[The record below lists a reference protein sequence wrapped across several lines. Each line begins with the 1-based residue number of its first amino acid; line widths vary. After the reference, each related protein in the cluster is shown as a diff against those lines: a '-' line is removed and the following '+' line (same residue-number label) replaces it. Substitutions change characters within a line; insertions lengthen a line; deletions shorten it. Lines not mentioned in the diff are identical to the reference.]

1 MADCFQ
7 NWVSSFQKSDLI
19 YKGNIFPITFSKDIK
34 LNSGRQQNKLQYFL
48 YQFVPRMT
56 SLVVL

>member
-19 YKGNIFPITFSKDIK
+19 YKDNIFPITFSKDIK

-48 YQFVPRMT
+48 Y
-56 SLVVL
+56 